1 MKEKFDKWY
10 FIKIRTF
17 CSSKVTVKTMK
28 RQTQKKIIPN
38 DISDKG
44 LVSEQYEE
52 KKKQLNFFKMGK

>member
-1 MKEKFDKWY
+1 MKEKFDKWH
-10 FIKIRTF
+10 FIKIRTL

-44 LVSEQYEE
+44 LVPEQYKE
-52 KKKQLNFFKMGK
+52 KNQLDFLKMGK

>member
-1 MKEKFDKWY
+1 MKEKFDKWH

-44 LVSEQYEE
+44 LVPEQYEE
-52 KKKQLNFFKMGK
+52 KNQLDFLKMGK